1 MFEIS
6 LNDFLNIRNPQIID
20 IRDSYSY
27 NLGHI
32 KGAKNVMYNDIDY
45 YYDKY
50 LSRYETYYIY
60 CDMGKKSARLSY
72 KLNNLG
78 YRVYSIKGGYEGY
91 KNRIY

>member
-32 KGAKNVMYNDIDY
+32 KGAKNIMYNDIDMHY
-45 YYDKY
+45 NKY
-50 LSRYETYYIY
+50 LNYYETYYIY
-60 CDMGKKSARLSY
+60 CDMGKKSMKLSY

-78 YRVYSIKGGYEGY
+78 YKIYSIIGGYEEY
-91 KNRIY
+91 RNKFK